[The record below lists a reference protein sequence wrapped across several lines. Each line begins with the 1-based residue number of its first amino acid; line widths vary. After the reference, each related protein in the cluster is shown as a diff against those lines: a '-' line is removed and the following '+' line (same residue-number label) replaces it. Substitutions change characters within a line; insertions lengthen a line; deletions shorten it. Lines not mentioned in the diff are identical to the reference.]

1 MSRLAS
7 FRGPSAPSSAPVPQA
22 NTTPKGKGKGSNP
35 KSPSSPARGGGTRGG
50 SVEPMSPSAG
60 GGGSVLETTYH
71 RTLRKQLFELRTC
84 CRTWEDLIDHDGFR
98 AIQRLVDART
108 DLDNQL
114 AQVPGG
120 GLPRSRIVGPKL
132 TSMEERIRELDGVI
146 AKLRKQFAKMNSIA
160 DNLEALLADAH
171 KTKGWGWVSQ
181 EALWTTWTLEKF
193 VTEISSLLPPHR
205 RSLEEHAALVEEVRS
220 HDTPFAAAREAVL
233 RWAAPGILED
243 ESWDA
248 RWEDLCDVEVDKWDP
263 R

>member
-7 FRGPSAPSSAPVPQA
+7 FRGPSAPSSSPVPKA
-22 NTTPKGKGKGSNP
+22 NPNTTPKGKGKANSNP
-35 KSPSSPARGGGTRGG
+35 KSPSSPGRNVRGG
-50 SVEPMSPSAG
+50 SVEPMSPPAVSG
-60 GGGSVLETTYH
+60 GVLETTYH
-71 RTLRKQLFELRTC
+71 RKLRSMLLEMRTC

-132 TSMEERIRELDGVI
+132 ASMEERIRELDTVI
-146 AKLRKQFAKMNSIA
+146 AKLRKQFAKMNSIV
-160 DNLEALLADAH
+160 DSLEALLSDAH
-171 KTKGWGWVSQ
+171 KTKGWAWVSQ
-181 EALWTTWTLEKF
+181 EPLWTTWTLEKF
-193 VTEISSLLPPHR
+193 VTEIPGLLAPHR
-205 RSLEEHAALVEEVRS
+205 RSLDEHAGLVEEVRS
-220 HDTPFAAAREAVL
+220 HDTPFAAAKEAVL
-233 RWAAPGILED
+233 RWAAPGTLED
-243 ESWDA
+243 EGWDA